1 VEDVEPDVGRR
12 ERKKRAT
19 HHALRVAALRLVA
32 ERGLEDVTVQDV
44 ADAADV
50 STRTFFN
57 HFACKEDALVGVD
70 PAKVEQL
77 RGALLAQPAEAAPLE
92 ALRAVLLGVA
102 RLLEDRSDELLLQIA
117 VARDNP
123 QLRAREVAGFAQYE
137 RVLVEDIAERS
148 GTDPRCDV
156 YPALAA
162 GAAVAAL
169 RASLSVWQHS
179 GGGASLADLVG
190 RAFDR
195 LTDGLPPPEARRAT
209 GSPLGPLGADT
220 STIRRRTQHT

>member
-1 VEDVEPDVGRR
+1 VEDVDPEVGRR
-12 ERKKRAT
+12 ERKKRET
-19 HHALRVAALRLVA
+19 RRALRVAALRLVA

-57 HFACKEDALVGVD
+57 HFACKEDALVGAD
-70 PAKVEQL
+70 PAGVEQL
-77 RGALLAQPAEAAPLE
+77 RGALLTQPAETAPLE
-92 ALRAVLLGVA
+92 ALRTVLVGVA
-102 RLLEDRSDELLLQIA
+102 RLLEARSDELLLQIA
-117 VARDNP
+117 VVRDNP
-123 QLRAREVAGFAQYE
+123 QLRGREVAGFAQYE
-137 RVLVEDIAERS
+137 RVLVEDIAARS

-169 RASLSVWQHS
+169 RASLSVWQQA
-179 GGGASLADLVG
+179 GGLTSLADLVA

-195 LTDGLPPPEARRAT
+195 LTDGLPPPDVRRAT
-209 GSPLGPLGADT
+209 GTPLGSLGADT
-220 STIRRRTQHT
+220 STIRRRTQHP